1 MLDGSPVAGL
11 KSSFFYQSVL
21 REQLAMGRGN
31 WAMGGGNSAMGRER
45 ESNEMGDPTGA
56 FVR

>member
-21 REQLAMGRGN
+21 REQLAMGR
-31 WAMGGGNSAMGRER
+31 ER